1 MTKRAPTPGSDKTC
15 DPTAVSQFE
24 FPFRAGSALSHA
36 RAAAESRR
44 EAPDSPQI
52 DYVGR
57 PLAPPGRSRPYKG
70 RPTFRLTR
78 GSAAV
83 SSTPID
89 LLLLTACRILVS
101 CGHCYA

>member
-57 PLAPPGRSRPYKG
+57 PLAPPGRRPTLQGMADLSAYKG
-70 RPTFRLTR
+70 KRCCFFD
-78 GSAAV
+78 A
-83 SSTPID
+83 
-89 LLLLTACRILVS
+89 
-101 CGHCYA
+101 Y